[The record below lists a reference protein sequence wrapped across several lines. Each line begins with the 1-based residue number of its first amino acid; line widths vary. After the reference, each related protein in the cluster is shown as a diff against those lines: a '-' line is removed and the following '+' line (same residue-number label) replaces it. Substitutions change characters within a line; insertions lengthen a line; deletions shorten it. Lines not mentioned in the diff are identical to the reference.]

1 VLEFSGENMFTIRI
15 YSIGCKIPE
24 LTTTTRVETLTEA
37 EIIALDR
44 AERIFRITNMEL
56 VYIEDLDYYVY
67 SHGIRIGR
75 LTIQPI
81 YTKVRTKE

>member
-1 VLEFSGENMFTIRI
+1 MFTIRI
-15 YSIGCKIPE
+15 YMSGHKVPQVVSP
-24 LTTTTRVETLTEA
+24 TTVETLAEA

-44 AERIFRITNMEL
+44 AEREFSIAPLEL

-67 SHGIRIGR
+67 STEQRIGR

-81 YTKVRTKE
+81 YAKRSVQK